1 MENKKRT
8 RVAYNLFNT
17 YKGKRFIHN
26 YLGEEIFALFGIAG
40 ADYSK
45 GKEYNV
51 KWKNVGRQLLVLA
64 RLVKRF
70 WEDKDGLNR
79 SLTLDEVAGG
89 LMQPKNVQPVL
100 EELASRGFI
109 KFNNDGG
116 RTRNF
121 TYKLLFDPISPKEKI
136 DLSNEDKDLDDEK
149 YIVGYSKPVVASEEL
164 EHEFEA
170 PVNDAV
176 NAGGTETDEYEKK
189 LSMCVGIALEG
200 FEWVASIIK
209 ENKVLREKASI
220 VTKIVEENESLRN
233 AKEALEAK
241 NKELEE
247 KNTALTAELNN
258 KPANTKSKWLGIF
271 KRADTITRN
280 GVATGDYTTSIE
292 ALKKFETAHSL

>member
-17 YKGKRFIHN
+17 YKGKRFIYN

-70 WEDKDGLNR
+70 WEDNDRLNR

-121 TYKLLFDPISPKEKI
+121 TYSLTFAPIEPKEKI
-136 DLSNEDKDLDDEK
+136 DLSNEDKDLNDEK
-149 YIVGYSKPVVASEEL
+149 YIVGYFRRDLSGLPVS
-164 EHEFEA
+164 
-170 PVNDAV
+170 
-176 NAGGTETDEYEKK
+176 
-189 LSMCVGIALEG
+189 S
-200 FEWVASIIK
+200 
-209 ENKVLREKASI
+209 RR
-220 VTKIVEENESLRN
+220 TK
-233 AKEALEAK
+233 
-241 NKELEE
+241 
-247 KNTALTAELNN
+247 
-258 KPANTKSKWLGIF
+258 F
-271 KRADTITRN
+271 
-280 GVATGDYTTSIE
+280 
-292 ALKKFETAHSL
+292 

>member
-17 YKGKRFIHN
+17 YKGKRFIYN

-121 TYKLLFDPISPKEKI
+121 TYKLLFDPINPKEKI

-170 PVNDAV
+170 PVNDTV
-176 NAGGTETDEYEKK
+176 NAGDTETDEYEKK

-233 AKEALEAK
+233 AKEVLEAK

-258 KPANTKSKWLGIF
+258 KPANTKSKWLNIF